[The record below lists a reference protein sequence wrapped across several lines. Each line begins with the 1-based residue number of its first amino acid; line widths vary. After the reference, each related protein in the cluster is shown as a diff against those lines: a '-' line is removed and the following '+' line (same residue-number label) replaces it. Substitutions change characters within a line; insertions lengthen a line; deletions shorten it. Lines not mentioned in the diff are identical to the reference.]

1 MSGKASP
8 SLRRKT
14 LYNVERCNLSMTDKN
29 CIREVFERYENR
41 VEVVRCEKCKYY
53 EKLEYPILESKLHG
67 TCTYRPM
74 GYCVTESTDYC
85 SHGIRKEGAE

>member
-41 VEVVRCEKCKYY
+41 VEVVRCEQCRHRKNLIGDSYRVC
-53 EKLEYPILESKLHG
+53 LLHN
-67 TCTYRPM
+67 RK
-74 GYCVTESTDYC
+74 VFADDFC
-85 SHGIRKEGAE
+85 SHGRRKEGAE